1 MFTDRVDAGRQLAV
15 ALGKLDAAASV
26 VLALP
31 RGGVPVAAEIA
42 KASGAPLDLVLV
54 RKVGLPQQPELAVG
68 AIAEGAA
75 SSLLLNDEVCRLGG
89 LDRAAVERL
98 AEPEREELKRR
109 SRVYMAGR
117 PHLDLVGKT
126 AVLVDDGLATGA
138 SMRVA
143 IEAVR
148 SRNPSHVVV
157 AVPVASPD
165 VAAEIGKLVDRIV
178 CLETPVPFMAIGE
191 HYRDF
196 SQLEDEE
203 VIEALGR

>member
-42 KASGAPLDLVLV
+42 RASGAPLDLVLV

-75 SSLLLNDEVCRLGG
+75 SSLVLNDEVCRLGG